1 MKVDKPLVS
10 IVIPV
15 YNVESYLEECLESVE
30 AQSYANFECIMIIDG
45 ATDRSY
51 DIAKKYCENHPRFKV
66 FYQENSGSGPARNN
80 GVAHSSGE
88 FICFIDPDD
97 WVEKDYVE
105 SMLLEQQRGNYDLV
119 ISQSIDRKI
128 NSDNIIVETKENNKP
143 IITFTSKEECRE
155 NFPTIMFKLH
165 YLDGPICK
173 LFRASIIR
181 DNIIE
186 FPAYRR
192 SQDMVFNFRYYN
204 HICSI
209 STISR
214 HTYNI
219 RNEYPPKPGRGRV
232 FTGYHEIVAKIYAE
246 LLCQLKSW
254 NIKAQYFQLLNTW
267 SYWYLYASI
276 QLNVLANKDYGYIA
290 EEPYKSIILN
300 ARPTLL
306 LQRVIRFLLAH
317 RMNKVATIA
326 VKLSQKIK

>member
-1 MKVDKPLVS
+1 MKACKPLVS
-10 IVIPV
+10 IIIPV
-15 YNVESYLEECLESVE
+15 YNVEPYLEKCLDSVE
-30 AQSYANFECIMIIDG
+30 AQSYTNFECIMIIDG

-51 DIAKKYCENHPRFKV
+51 DIAKKYSESHPRFKV

-80 GVAHSSGE
+80 GVAHSSGD

-105 SMLLEQQRGNYDLV
+105 SMILEQQRGNYDLV
-119 ISQSIDRKI
+119 ISQSIDCKI
-128 NSDNIIVETKENNKP
+128 NSNDVIVETKENNKP
-143 IITFTSKEECRE
+143 IISYTSKEECRE
-155 NFPTIMFKLH
+155 KFPIIMFQLH

-173 LFRASIIR
+173 LFKASIIR
-181 DNIIE
+181 DNRIE

-204 HICSI
+204 YICSV
-209 STISR
+209 STIVR

-219 RNEYPPKPGRGRV
+219 RYEYPPRPGRGRV

-246 LLCQLKSW
+246 LLCQLRSW
-254 NIKAQYFQLLNTW
+254 NIKSQYFRLLNTW
-267 SYWYLYASI
+267 SFWYLYASI
-276 QLNVLANKDYGYIA
+276 TRNIHANNTYEYIA

-306 LQRVIRFLLAH
+306 LQRTVRFLLAH
-317 RMNKVATIA
+317 RMNQAATIT
-326 VKLSQKIK
+326 VKLSQKFK